1 MKNELWAAVE
11 RYYLDL
17 IAKPDPRL
25 QKIIQASDQAGLPV
39 LRISDSLGRFLQLL
53 VKSLQARRILEIGTQ
68 GGYSTAWIGAGIPP
82 DGKLISLEIDPRN
95 AELASK
101 NLSEFEFASRVEI
114 RVGDAIELMKE
125 IKDSGEQA
133 FDFIF
138 IDAEKS
144 QYCGYLDASLGISH
158 PGTVIIADNVVKH
171 GRFVNSQTVTPSQI
185 GITSFHE
192 KVALEPTIEAGVL
205 QTVDEKGHDGFT
217 FIVVNGVK
225 DPAAIDSAD

>member
-1 MKNELWAAVE
+1 MSKEVWAAAD

-17 IAKPDPRL
+17 VARPDPRL
-25 QKIIQASDQAGLPV
+25 QDIIQASNAAGLPM

-53 VKSLQARRILEIGTQ
+53 VKSLQAQNILEIGTQ
-68 GGYSTAWIGAGIPP
+68 GGYSTAWIGPGMPQ
-82 DGKLISLEIDPRN
+82 DGKLISLEIDPRS
-95 AELASK
+95 AELARK
-101 NLSEFEFASRVEI
+101 NLSRFEFADRVEI

-125 IKDSGEQA
+125 IKDSGEQI

-144 QYCGYLDASLGISH
+144 QYCGYLDASLEISR

-171 GRFVNSQTVTPSQI
+171 GRFVNSQIVTPSQI

-217 FIVVNGVK
+217 FMVVDRGKVHQGE
-225 DPAAIDSAD
+225 

>member
-1 MKNELWAAVE
+1 MSKEVWAAAD

-17 IAKPDPRL
+17 VARPDPRL
-25 QKIIQASDQAGLPV
+25 QDIIQASNAAGLPM

-53 VKSLQARRILEIGTQ
+53 VKSLQAQNILEIGTQ
-68 GGYSTAWIGAGIPP
+68 GGYSTAWIGAGMPQ
-82 DGKLISLEIDPRN
+82 DGKLISLEIDPRS
-95 AELASK
+95 AELARK
-101 NLSEFEFASRVEI
+101 NLSRFEFADRVEI
-114 RVGDAIELMKE
+114 RVGDAIELMKK
-125 IKDSGEQA
+125 IKDSGEQI

-144 QYCGYLDASLGISH
+144 QYCGYLDASLEISR

-171 GRFVNSQTVTPSQI
+171 GRFVNSQIVTPSQI

-217 FIVVNGVK
+217 FMVVDRVK
-225 DPAAIDSAD
+225 VHQGE